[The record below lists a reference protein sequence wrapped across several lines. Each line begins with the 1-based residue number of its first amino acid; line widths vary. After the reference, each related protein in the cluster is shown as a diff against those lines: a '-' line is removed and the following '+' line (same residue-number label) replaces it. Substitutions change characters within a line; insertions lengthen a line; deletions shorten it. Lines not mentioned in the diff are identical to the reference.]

1 MPVSK
6 NESMIFLRRFNLACF
21 VIFHQNET
29 NLYIIDS
36 FRKYPLAELEALCFS
51 LRLIPRHFFFMTNT
65 FCSQSLAEKE
75 RLFKI
80 FCEHVQFIPV
90 YTMAGATSGAPDF
103 TPRFLVGVVLID
115 L

>member
-1 MPVSK
+1 
-6 NESMIFLRRFNLACF
+6 
-21 VIFHQNET
+21 
-29 NLYIIDS
+29 
-36 FRKYPLAELEALCFS
+36 
-51 LRLIPRHFFFMTNT
+51 MTNT

-90 YTMAGATSGAPDF
+90 YNTTGATSGAPDF
-103 TPRFLVGVVLID
+103 TPRFLVGFVLID